1 MSNST
6 HLKIAIQGIPG
17 AFHHVAAQ
25 RLFPNQS
32 LEIVSAK
39 TFEKL
44 LERIHD
50 REQTDCGLMAIEN
63 TISGS
68 LLGNYQLL
76 NASGLR
82 VGGEVYLRIVQ
93 NLLVLPGV
101 DLHELREVYSHPVA
115 LVQCR
120 PFFKRFPKI
129 KLISAEDTAL
139 SAKRVRQWGKRKIG
153 AIAPTLAAEMYG
165 LEVAA
170 AGIETYT
177 RNHTRFLLLERR
189 DGSLPKGGNKVSL
202 CFQLG
207 HHVGGL
213 ANVLNAFALHRANLT
228 KIQSVPLLD
237 SHFEYLFFVDF
248 LLEADGDLD
257 GIMNVL
263 QKHTRELRLLGRYTP
278 WSEED

>member
-1 MSNST
+1 M
-6 HLKIAIQGIPG
+6 LEKLRIAIQGIPG

-25 RLFPNQS
+25 RLFPDRS
-32 LEIVSAK
+32 LEIVPARS
-39 TFEKL
+39 FDKL

-50 REQTDCGLMAIEN
+50 RAQTDCGLMAIEN

-68 LLGNYQLL
+68 LLNNYQLL
-76 NASGLR
+76 NESGLR
-82 VGGEVYLRIVQ
+82 IGGEVYLRIVQ
-93 NLLVLPGV
+93 NLMVLPGV
-101 DLHELREVYSHPVA
+101 KIEELREVYSHPVA

-120 PFFKRFPKI
+120 PFFKNFPKI

-139 SAKRVRQWGKRKIG
+139 SAKRVQKWGKRKIG
-153 AIAPTLAAEMYG
+153 AIAPALSAEMYG
-165 LEVAA
+165 LEIAA
-170 AGIETYT
+170 AGIETYK

-189 DGSLPKGGNKVSL
+189 DGTLPKGGNKVSL
-202 CFQLG
+202 CFTLG

-237 SHFEYLFFVDF
+237 SHFEYRFFVDF

-263 QKHTRELRLLGRYTP
+263 QKHTRQLQILGRYRP
-278 WSEED
+278 WTEGE